1 VKIVFLV
8 HEMGRADRAARATAD
23 LAVALAANHRVE
35 LVCRA
40 DAAPWLAAMGTA
52 GPRSPVGVVPLDGPP
67 RRLDGYLR
75 RTTADVVVATH
86 PELVA
91 HLADADQPRYARYV
105 RIGQELRGFAAH
117 DERLRS
123 RQLAALPS
131 LDAFV
136 TFTEADA
143 ARYRAALP
151 AGAATRVVSIP
162 GCVPALGLAPA
173 SGASRVIIA
182 AGPLVPDRGYDRLI
196 DAFAKIAPQRPGW
209 TLRIYGGGSLGDSLQ
224 QRING
229 LGLGLYNRVRLMG
242 PLPPA
247 EKMETEW
254 IKGAI
259 AAVTASSAAG
269 ESAALTAVEA
279 MRCGL
284 PVVATDCACGPAE
297 VVDHGHDGLIVPHE
311 GGSDTFAHA
320 LLRLIDN
327 PDERRAMA
335 DAALATAAN
344 HNPAGVAHRYATL
357 ARELLRLPGHRGR
370 WLRGALVRAASAGV
384 RTPRV
389 GEGGGGGGEADARPR
404 TRARCVVSE
413 NGSLTVLLDTA
424 TLPATGHLDFV
435 AEQREAPGG
444 RQRIRIPIRRET
456 GASAGTHL
464 KVTLERSARV
474 LPEGRWDCY
483 VEPRDEG
490 DRRRLAAEAIDAAAL
505 VTLPPTVGER
515 GVACWLPYT
524 TSEGDLSLRTWLRRA
539 HAEVEQILMGEEAA
553 TVTVALLGPAARHPA
568 PEAKA
573 VAIARSR
580 GGADVDMP
588 LRVVSS
594 AREETP
600 RAEFAV
606 PYDEL
611 LAEREPGSGGGRHIW
626 DLKLVLARGCA
637 MVPVGRIGGD
647 CIDRTK
653 TDTFPAALRGGARLR
668 PFFTAPHGLAISAET
683 VEEVEEEAAAD

>member
-1 VKIVFLV
+1 
-8 HEMGRADRAARATAD
+8 
-23 LAVALAANHRVE
+23 VE
-35 LVCRA
+35 IACLA
-40 DAAPWLAAMGTA
+40 DAEPWLAAVA
-52 GPRSPVGVVPLDGPP
+52 AAPKARVGVVPLAGPP
-67 RRLDGYLR
+67 RRLDTYLR
-75 RTTADVVVATH
+75 RTDADVVVATH

-91 HLADADQPRYARYV
+91 HLAEHGQGNGRPRYARYV
-105 RIGQELRGFAAH
+105 RIGQEHRGFEAH
-117 DERLRS
+117 DDRLRA
-123 RQLAALPS
+123 RQLAALPR

-136 TFTEADA
+136 TFSEADA

-151 AGAATRVVSIP
+151 EGADTRIVSIP

-182 AGPLVPDRGYDRLI
+182 AGPLTPDRGYDRLI

-209 TLRIYGGGSLGDSLQ
+209 TLRIYGGGSLADALQ
-224 QRING
+224 RRIDG
-229 LGLGLYNRVRLMG
+229 LGLGLYNRIRLMG

-254 IKGAI
+254 IKGSI
-259 AAVTASSAAG
+259 AAVSATSAVAAG

-284 PVVATDCACGPAE
+284 PVVSTDCPCGPGE
-297 VVDHGHDGLIVPHE
+297 VITHGHDGLLVPLD
-311 GGSDTFAHA
+311 GGADAFAHA

-327 PDERRAMA
+327 PAERRAMA
-335 DAALATAAN
+335 AAALTTAAN

-357 ARELLRLPGHRGR
+357 AEELLRRPGHRGR
-370 WLRGALVRAASAGV
+370 WLRGALVRAATPG
-384 RTPRV
+384 RTPAVR
-389 GEGGGGGGEADARPR
+389 GGGESGKSSKSGKTESPR

-424 TLPATGHLDFV
+424 TLPAASGQLDFV
-435 AEQREAPGG
+435 AQQREAPAG
-444 RQRIRIPIRRET
+444 RQRIRIPIRRVQD
-456 GASAGTHL
+456 GPYL
-464 KVTLERSARV
+464 KVALERSERV

-483 VEPRDEG
+483 VVPRDEG
-490 DRRRLAAEAIDAAAL
+490 RRRRVAAEAIDAAAL
-505 VTLPPTVGER
+505 VTLPPTVDEH

-553 TVTVALLGPAARHPA
+553 TVTVALLGPACRRPGPG

-580 GGADVDMP
+580 NGEDVDMP
-588 LRVVSS
+588 LRMLS
-594 AREETP
+594 RERM

-606 PYDEL
+606 PYEAL
-611 LAEREPGSGGGRHIW
+611 QAQREGGGGRSIW
-626 DLKLVLARGCA
+626 DLKLVLAPGCGI
-637 MVPVGRIGGD
+637 VPVGRIGGD

-653 TDTFPAALRGGARLR
+653 TDNFPAVLRGGTRLR
-668 PFFTAPHGLAISAET
+668 PFFTAPHGLAISAED
-683 VEEVEEEAAAD
+683 A

>member
-1 VKIVFLV
+1 MKIVFLV
-8 HEMGRADRAARATAD
+8 HEMGGAGRAARATAD
-23 LAVALAANHRVE
+23 LALALAADHRVE

-40 DAAPWLAAMGTA
+40 DAGPWLAAV
-52 GPRSPVGVVPLDGPP
+52 GPRSRVGVVPLDGPR
-67 RRLDGYLR
+67 RRLDAYLR
-75 RTTADVVVATH
+75 RTGADVVVATH

-91 HLADADQPRYARYV
+91 HLADADQPRFARFV

-117 DERLRS
+117 DEKLRF
-123 RQLAALPS
+123 RQLAALPG

-136 TFTEADA
+136 TFSEADA

-151 AGAATRVVSIP
+151 EGSATRVVSIP

-224 QRING
+224 RRIHG

-297 VVDHGHDGLIVPHE
+297 VITHGHDGLLVPHE

-327 PDERRAMA
+327 PAERRAMA
-335 DAALATAAN
+335 AAALTTAAD
-344 HNPAGVAHRYATL
+344 HNPAGVAHRYVTL

-370 WLRGALVRAASAGV
+370 WLRGALARAASAGV
-384 RTPRV
+384 RTPRATQPRPAAEEN
-389 GEGGGGGGEADARPR
+389 GQAARPR

-424 TLPATGHLDFV
+424 TLPAASGLLDFV
-435 AEQREAPGG
+435 AQQREAPGG
-444 RQRIRIPIRRET
+444 RQRIRIPIRRELD
-456 GASAGTHL
+456 GAHL

-490 DRRRLAAEAIDAAAL
+490 HRRRLAAEAIDAAAL
-505 VTLPPTVGER
+505 VTLPPTVDEH

-553 TVTVALLGPAARHPA
+553 TVTVALLGPAARRPG
-568 PEAKA
+568 PEARA

-580 GGADVDMP
+580 GGVDVDVP
-588 LRVVSS
+588 LRVLPSGGQG
-594 AREETP
+594 EP
-600 RAEFAV
+600 MRAEFAV
-606 PYDEL
+606 PYDAL
-611 LAEREPGSGGGRHIW
+611 LAERDPDCGRNIW
-626 DLKLVLARGCA
+626 DLKLILTTGCGI
-637 MVPVGRIGGD
+637 VPVGRIGGD

-653 TDTFPAALRGGARLR
+653 TDKFPAVLRAGNRLR
-668 PFFTAPHGLAISAET
+668 PFFTAPHGLAISAEAA
-683 VEEVEEEAAAD
+683 EESGESGASGAG